1 METKETLVVMDT
13 TLGKIKFK
21 LYNDTYGHNAG
32 DMALDTIVKTVNR
45 WQKPDNT
52 TACCSTASSKTL
64 WYKVAMSL
72 PKTPR

>member
-21 LYNDTYGHNAG
+21 LYNDTPQHRDNFIKLAKAG
-32 DMALDTIVKTVNR
+32 QYDGLLF
-45 WQKPDNT
+45 
-52 TACCSTASSKTL
+52 TASSKTL

>member
-21 LYNDTYGHNAG
+21 LYNDTPQHRDNFIKLAKAG
-32 DMALDTIVKTVNR
+32 QYD
-45 WQKPDNT
+45 
-52 TACCSTASSKTL
+52 ASSKTL